1 MGGGGGIQWLGRVV
15 RLRAERLVDFQDA
28 SYAAQYLSSVNAIYA
43 WEQQWQGVKGGGR
56 AEAAEVEEDTVPLT
70 SAVAWNYFKV
80 LAYKDEIEVSRLHLS
95 YGPSA
100 EQLARE
106 FESGFEIYYN
116 LSPQGL
122 APIDSRTG
130 VPQKLAIPAWLCR
143 PLFLAL
149 AAMKPWRGS
158 WFDPFRYSAE
168 RRRDLQTLQQ
178 FQSDLSL
185 VLSLAQQGALT
196 PGRLVLATELM
207 RLPAMVRG
215 YGHVKAASIVTANQR
230 REAILRRLL
239 DPDQGQNTPV
249 AASIHG
255 RPD

>member
-1 MGGGGGIQWLGRVV
+1 
-15 RLRAERLVDFQDA
+15 
-28 SYAAQYLSSVNAIYA
+28 
-43 WEQQWQGVKGGGR
+43 
-56 AEAAEVEEDTVPLT
+56 
-70 SAVAWNYFKV
+70 
-80 LAYKDEIEVSRLHLS
+80 
-95 YGPSA
+95 
-100 EQLARE
+100 
-106 FESGFEIYYN
+106 
-116 LSPQGL
+116 
-122 APIDSRTG
+122 
-130 VPQKLAIPAWLCR
+130 
-143 PLFLAL
+143 
-149 AAMKPWRGS
+149 MKPWRGS